1 MKASFIMF
9 VHTETHTRTHIYT
22 PINAHLH
29 IYTNKQTNTYR
40 DTNFPDNSSF
50 VKHDACM
57 CVAVIDGLFR
67 SNRDAM
73 GNLPYYR

>member
-1 MKASFIMF
+1 M
-9 VHTETHTRTHIYT
+9 
-22 PINAHLH
+22 
-29 IYTNKQTNTYR
+29 NTYT

-57 CVAVIDGLFR
+57 CMAVIDGLFR